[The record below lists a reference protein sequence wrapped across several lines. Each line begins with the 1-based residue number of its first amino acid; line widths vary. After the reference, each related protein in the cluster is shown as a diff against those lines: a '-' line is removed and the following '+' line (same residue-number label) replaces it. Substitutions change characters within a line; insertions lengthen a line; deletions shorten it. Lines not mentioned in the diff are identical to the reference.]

1 MTSISSQSLPFWKR
15 QLPNIITGLR
25 AFFVLP
31 VVALLMTDSYWP
43 NFWATGLFIVASV
56 SDYFDGYFARIYK
69 IESIF
74 GKFLDPVA
82 DKLLVNGALIML
94 IPLGRVHPILVFLIL
109 SRDIFINGLRAVA
122 ASENLVIGAGWTG
135 KWKTGTQMTAIPC
148 IMLKEP
154 LFGVVPILEIGQV
167 LLWVSFG
174 LSAISG
180 VQYALYFFK
189 KSRYMR

>member
-1 MTSISSQSLPFWKR
+1 MDMKPQSLPFWKR
-15 QLPNIITGLR
+15 QLPNIITALR
-25 AFFVLP
+25 AIFVLP
-31 VVALLMTDSYWP
+31 VVGFLIFDTYEAG
-43 NFWATGLFIVASV
+43 FWAAVFFIAASV
-56 SDYFDGYFARIYK
+56 SDYFDGYFARSYQV
-69 IESIF
+69 ETVM

-94 IPLGRVHPILVFLIL
+94 IPLHRVSALLVFLIL

-122 ASENLVIGAGWTG
+122 ATENIVIGAGWTG
-135 KWKTGTQMTAIPC
+135 KWKTGAQMTAIPC

-154 LFGVVPILEIGQV
+154 LFGVVPILEIGQI

-180 VQYALYFFK
+180 AQYCLYFFK